1 MITKGKFKQAP
12 ISYAQVQ
19 PLTPTKP
26 IGDVM
31 NTLGPLL
38 MQALQQSRQPYPGS
52 LDVAESPYTT
62 GAAGALQGQFA
73 GLEDIARTGAPVDTG
88 SIFDA
93 MQSQAQRNIRET
105 AIPSLQESFGVRG
118 GRYGS
123 DFANAVTKYIADTMG
138 NIGIERAKAGV
149 GAGEAAAG
157 RRLSASDIINRI
169 AATLGQIGQGGEAR
183 AGGNIQRA
191 IAEFL
196 RMGQAPGAE
205 YFGAAQQF
213 AQTPPIYRQAV
224 AGPTPTYQPG
234 ISWLDVANT
243 VAKLAQS
250 GAGIAAV
257 ACWIA
262 AAIYGEGTQ
271 EFQLARKWIFELWQ
285 GPLANSVRNL
295 YLDYGREIALLV
307 RVNPEFRE
315 AIKPLFDLA
324 VKYAERSLIESAN
337 A

>member
-12 ISYAQVQ
+12 MSYGQVQ

-31 NTLGPLL
+31 NILGPMLQ
-38 MQALQQSRQPYPGS
+38 QALQQQRQPYPGS
-52 LDVAESPYTT
+52 LDIAESPYTT
-62 GAAGALQGQFA
+62 GAAGAAQGQFGNLA
-73 GLEDIARTGAPVDTG
+73 EIARTGAPVDTG

-93 MQSQAQRNIRET
+93 MQAATQRNIRET

-123 DFANAVTKYIADTMG
+123 DFANAVTKYIADAMAG
-138 NIGIERAKAGV
+138 IGVERAKAGV

-157 RRLSASDIINRI
+157 RRLSASDIINRL
-169 AATLGQIGQGGEAR
+169 AGTLGNIGQGAEAR
-183 AGGNIQRA
+183 GAGNINRA

-196 RMGQAPGAE
+196 RMQQAPGAE

-213 AQTPPIYRQAV
+213 AQTPPIFPQIAQGTS
-224 AGPTPTYQPG
+224 AYQPG

-250 GAGIAAV
+250 GTSIAAM
-257 ACWIA
+257 AGCWIA
-262 AAIYGEGTQ
+262 AAIYGEGTK

-285 GPLANSVRNL
+285 GPVADSVRNF
-295 YLDYGREIALLV
+295 YLDHGREIALLV
-307 RVNPEFRE
+307 RTNPGFKE

-324 VKYAERSLIESAN
+324 VKYAERSLMETTSA
-337 A
+337 

>member
-12 ISYAQVQ
+12 ISYEQVQ

-31 NTLGPLL
+31 NILGPMLQ
-38 MQALQQSRQPYPGS
+38 QALQQQRQPYPGS

-62 GAAGALQGQFA
+62 GAAGAAQGQFGNLA
-73 GLEDIARTGAPVDTG
+73 EIARTGAPVDTG

-93 MQSQAQRNIRET
+93 MQSATQRNIRET

-123 DFANAVTKYIADTMG
+123 DFANAVTKYIADAMAG
-138 NIGIERAKAGV
+138 IGVERAKSQV

-157 RRLSASDIINRI
+157 RRLGAADIINRL
-169 AATLGQIGQGGEAR
+169 AGTLGGIGQGAEQRGA
-183 AGGNIQRA
+183 GNIQRQL
-191 IAEFL
+191 AEFL
-196 RMGQAPGAE
+196 RMSQAPGSE

-213 AQTPPIYRQAV
+213 AQTPPIFPQIVQGESAYR
-224 AGPTPTYQPG
+224 PG

-243 VAKLAQS
+243 VAKLVQS
-250 GAGIAAV
+250 GAGVAAA

-262 AAIYGEGTQ
+262 AAIYGEGTP
-271 EFQLARKWIFELWQ
+271 EFHLARKWIFELWQ
-285 GPLANSVRNL
+285 GPIADSARNF
-295 YLDYGREIALLV
+295 YLDHGREIATLV
-307 RVNPEFRE
+307 RTNSALRE

-324 VKYAERSLIESAN
+324 VESAKQSMMGVTN